1 MGAIVAALRRSFTRR
16 LSVSFDSRRRYR
28 RLSFTRWARR
38 FDDAVHRREEGVQM
52 ETSDIV
58 LLAQPTV
65 WMLGILA
72 AFWVYVEALN
82 ASLANEWRIRL
93 LSEITALLIIAVA
106 LLGGYWVD
114 LLHSAGPAVVIKGQW
129 PWVGKIVVAAK
140 ENLFFIPLLL
150 ALYLPII
157 ASKSLTRFSGARAV
171 VMITAG
177 LIVLGGLA
185 IQGANSLAN
194 SGAKAAFAPVEIGA
208 QQ

>member
-1 MGAIVAALRRSFTRR
+1 
-16 LSVSFDSRRRYR
+16 
-28 RLSFTRWARR
+28 
-38 FDDAVHRREEGVQM
+38 M
-52 ETSDIV
+52 ETSDLV

-72 AFWVYVEALN
+72 AFWVYVEAIN

-106 LLGGYWVD
+106 VLGGYWAG
-114 LLHSAGPAVVIKGQW
+114 LLHTPGPAVVIKGQW
-129 PWVGKIVVAAK
+129 PWAGKIVMAAK

-150 ALYLPII
+150 ALYLPMI
-157 ASKSLTRFSGARAV
+157 ASKDITRIPGARAV
-171 VMITAG
+171 VMVTAG

-194 SGAKAAFAPVEIGA
+194 SGAKAAMAPIELGA

>member
-1 MGAIVAALRRSFTRR
+1 
-16 LSVSFDSRRRYR
+16 
-28 RLSFTRWARR
+28 
-38 FDDAVHRREEGVQM
+38 M
-52 ETSDIV
+52 ETSDLV

-93 LSEITALLIIAVA
+93 LSEITALLVIAVA
-106 LLGGYWVD
+106 VLGGYWAG
-114 LLHSAGPAVVIKGQW
+114 LLHTPGPAIVIKGEW
-129 PWVGKIVVAAK
+129 PWAGKVVGVAK

-157 ASKSLTRFSGARAV
+157 ASKSLSRFSGARLV
-171 VMITAG
+171 VMVTAG
-177 LIVLGGLA
+177 FIVLGGLA
-185 IQGANSLAN
+185 IQGANGLAN
-194 SGAKAAFAPVEIGA
+194 NTRTASAPIEIGA

>member
-1 MGAIVAALRRSFTRR
+1 
-16 LSVSFDSRRRYR
+16 
-28 RLSFTRWARR
+28 
-38 FDDAVHRREEGVQM
+38 M
-52 ETSDIV
+52 ETSDLV

-72 AFWVYVEALN
+72 AFWVYVKAIN

-106 LLGGYWVD
+106 VLGGYWAG
-114 LLHSAGPAVVIKGQW
+114 LLHTAGPAVVIKGQW
-129 PWVGKIVVAAK
+129 PWAGKIVMAAK

-150 ALYLPII
+150 ALYLPMI
-157 ASKSLTRFSGARAV
+157 ASKDITRIPGARAV
-171 VMITAG
+171 VMVTAG

-194 SGAKAAFAPVEIGA
+194 SGARTAMAPIEVGA